1 MLHKISIYSDFFQ
14 DHAAAFDLPFM
25 NDDWTSSSE
34 NLRSPSEVATSA
46 YCCAIG
52 RLGLKRV
59 PNASKQISRFLLYG
73 GISI

>member
-1 MLHKISIYSDFFQ
+1 MLHKISLYSDNFQ
-14 DHAAAFDLPFM
+14 DKAAAFNIPLM

-34 NLRSPSEVATSA
+34 NLRSPSKLATSA

-59 PNASKQISRFLLYG
+59 PNASKQIRRFLLYG